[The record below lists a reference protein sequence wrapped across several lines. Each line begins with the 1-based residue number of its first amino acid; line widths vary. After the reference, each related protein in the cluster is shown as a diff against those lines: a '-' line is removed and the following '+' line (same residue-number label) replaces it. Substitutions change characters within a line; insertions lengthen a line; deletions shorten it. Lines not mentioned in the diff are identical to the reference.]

1 MLDSTD
7 LGVVSDLKVAKYVV
21 SLLAQKLSQDLWSEF
36 SELERSKE
44 SLLAVGLDL
53 APHYFNQ
60 VTPFHLR
67 RAEFSSPY
75 FSS

>member
-1 MLDSTD
+1 MSYMSYPYCHRSFLDI
-7 LGVVSDLKVAKYVV
+7 VPK
-21 SLLAQKLSQDLWSEF
+21 DLWSEF

-60 VTPFHLR
+60 VTPFHF

>member
-36 SELERSKE
+36 SELERSKD

-60 VTPFHLR
+60 VTPLHLR